1 MEIPKYK
8 IRSTYEVSKTK
19 EFSVDW
25 NGYNF
30 LVIYGHHANGWF
42 IAIPNWQI
50 CTEAGHPDDV
60 LCNIEKLSEVI
71 EIKNAAN
78 IISEAIKT
86 HWSGMEI
93 YFLQTLGLNDEK
105 FKLTLRTALNSD
117 IEQAIQAIKDSG
129 NRNETR
135 IAVCERELK
144 RRKKRRNFNL

>member
-1 MEIPKYK
+1 MAALKYK
-8 IRSTYEVSKTK
+8 ISNTHEVSQTR
-19 EFSVDW
+19 EFSMNW

-60 LCNIEKLSEVI
+60 FYNTEKLSGVI
-71 EIKNAAN
+71 EIENAAD
-78 IISEAIKT
+78 IISEAIKK
-86 HWSGMEI
+86 HWDGIEI

-105 FKLTLRTALNSD
+105 FKWTLHTALNSD
-117 IEQAIQAIKDSG
+117 IERAIQAIKDSG